1 MVARKVVEFVEAW
14 KGKLCIVFILIVA
27 MSSCT
32 TKKQGVT
39 DLDRLHLSGKISSI
53 MVTSYSIDYKF
64 GEPVKGEPVLAL
76 NYNTPCVARTIAFD
90 RKGFIVNVTNT
101 LPDEGCIEQQC
112 IRDQNGEII
121 EEVAIADDYII
132 ARNNYSNGDN
142 KIYTPYKREVEYK
155 TSKRLYSN
163 LLPLGSHIEDPYLE
177 DGTYCTFQDSTAVIF
192 DMNYRIENTY
202 TNNRLGE
209 LGLGVSDLMGI
220 WGLGR
225 TLSTSVE
232 KKDDLGPPVLV
243 KQKNNRIRYQYD
255 ASGNVVLK
263 ILYGSDGDEFS
274 RTYYDYNGNNQV
286 ISVKNDYLNNEIQYS
301 YYDDLKIKEIMEYQY
316 ELGRIPQF
324 RYKYE
329 YNEKNQICKIT
340 RLNFMNEIQETII
353 LKRDYSNK
361 IIGSYIYNDDAQ
373 EYDKKY
379 SRVVEYVPNTLFT
392 IKGIEESD
400 FSKFDKIEVKNDVHG
415 NWISKILYIAEEPVL
430 YYERVISYR

>member
-1 MVARKVVEFVEAW
+1 
-14 KGKLCIVFILIVA
+14 
-27 MSSCT
+27 
-32 TKKQGVT
+32 
-39 DLDRLHLSGKISSI
+39 
-53 MVTSYSIDYKF
+53 
-64 GEPVKGEPVLAL
+64 
-76 NYNTPCVARTIAFD
+76 
-90 RKGFIVNVTNT
+90 
-101 LPDEGCIEQQC
+101 
-112 IRDQNGEII
+112 
-121 EEVAIADDYII
+121 
-132 ARNNYSNGDN
+132 
-142 KIYTPYKREVEYK
+142 
-155 TSKRLYSN
+155 
-163 LLPLGSHIEDPYLE
+163 
-177 DGTYCTFQDSTAVIF
+177 
-192 DMNYRIENTY
+192 MNYRIENTY

-232 KKDDLGPPVLV
+232 KKDDLGRPVLV
-243 KQKNNRIRYQYD
+243 KQKNNKIRYQYD

>member
-192 DMNYRIENTY
+192 DMNYRIEDTY
-202 TNNRLGE
+202 TNNKLGE

-225 TLSTSVE
+225 ALSTSVE
-232 KKDDLGPPVLV
+232 KKDDLGRPVLV

-286 ISVKNDYLNNEIQYS
+286 ISIKDNYLNNEIQYS
-301 YYDDLKIKEIMEYQY
+301 YYDDLKIKEIVEYVY
-316 ELGRIPQF
+316 DRGRTPQS
-324 RYKYE
+324 RYLYE
-329 YNEKNQICKIT
+329 YNGNNQIYRIIELNLFGKIEDT
-340 RLNFMNEIQETII
+340 VI
-353 LKRDYSNK
+353 LERDEFNK
-361 IIGSYIYNDDAQ
+361 IVGYYVYRGDNK

-379 SRVVEYVPNTLFT
+379 SHIVKYIPNSLFT
-392 IKGIEESD
+392 IKGIQESNLNV
-400 FSKFDKIEVKNDVHG
+400 FDKVEVAKDSYG
-415 NWISKILYIAEEPVL
+415 NWISKILYIGSQPVL
-430 YYERVISYR
+430 YQERTITYR